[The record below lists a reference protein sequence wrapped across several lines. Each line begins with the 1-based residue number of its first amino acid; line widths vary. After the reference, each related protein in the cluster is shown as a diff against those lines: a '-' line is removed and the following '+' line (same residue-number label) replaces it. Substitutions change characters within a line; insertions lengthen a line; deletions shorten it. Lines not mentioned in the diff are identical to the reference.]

1 MSNVARC
8 WGRVRS
14 LLLLVSFARAAG
26 AQIAAPGSRVRI
38 VPLANV
44 LPTEG
49 TLVAMNPDTISV
61 QVGLSSTM
69 LSMPMDSVRTI
80 DVSRGIYSNF
90 GHVVRDGAIGL
101 VAGVGLVVLIGSGTC
116 GGGPDCALGE
126 TLIAVPVGALG
137 LVAGVLIARSHKT
150 ESWDRVYERPRTTS
164 LIIGTTPRGFAVGL
178 SIPFGAAEEQ

>member
-1 MSNVARC
+1 M
-8 WGRVRS
+8 
-14 LLLLVSFARAAG
+14 
-26 AQIAAPGSRVRI
+26 
-38 VPLANV
+38 
-44 LPTEG
+44 
-49 TLVAMNPDTISV
+49 
-61 QVGLSSTM
+61 
-69 LSMPMDSVRTI
+69 
-80 DVSRGIYSNF
+80 
-90 GHVVRDGAIGL
+90 RDGAIGL

-126 TLIAVPVGALG
+126 TLIAVPAGAIG